1 MARGYNASETQS
13 SSRIQGD
20 IAYKA
25 AYKLSEAA
33 HEGQFRRDGKTPYF
47 EHVKQVVNGVEGWK
61 AKTVA
66 LLHDTLEDTSL
77 TPDDFKKAGFPD
89 DVIAGVVA
97 MTKPDGMPYLDYIKN
112 IVLPNELARQVKLAD
127 MKANLADKPTE
138 RQVNKYEEAMKL
150 FKDIG

>member
-1 MARGYNASETQS
+1 MARGYTASEGQLK
-13 SSRIQGD
+13 QG
-20 IAYKA
+20 ATSFAA
-25 AYKLSEAA
+25 AYKMSEAA

-47 EHVKQVVNGVEGWK
+47 NHVKQVVSGVSGWK

-66 LLHDTLEDTSL
+66 LLHDTVEDKRLSY
-77 TPDDFKKAGFPD
+77 DDLRDAGLPN
-89 DVIAGVVA
+89 DVIEGVRA

-138 RQVNKYEEAMKL
+138 RQVKKYEEAMKL
-150 FKDIG
+150 FKDLG